1 MKVVPLPLPGEPAGR
16 LWRLVRYIPALLALG
31 GVLAAEAAP
40 LVETAEAARAPDY
53 EIKAAFVVKFAK
65 FVEWPAES
73 SAVTEKTLNVCLI
86 GEDTTG
92 DALKRIA
99 ERTKVDGRPVLVRTL
114 SRAEE
119 ARSCAIVYIG
129 SSETERLRPLL
140 SILGKMPIL
149 TVGDAEGFAG
159 SGGTIGFYLAEYK
172 VHLEINPEA
181 AAASG
186 LKLSSQL
193 LRLARLV
200 RPGAREKP

>member
-1 MKVVPLPLPGEPAGR
+1 MKVAPPPAVEPEGR
-16 LWRLVRYIPALLALG
+16 LRRLARGLSGLLALG
-31 GVLAAEAAP
+31 CALAAGAAP
-40 LVETAEAARAPDY
+40 PVETSRATGAPDF

-73 SAVTEKTLNVCLI
+73 PAMTEKTLNVCLI

-92 DALKRIA
+92 EALKRIA
-99 ERTKVDGRPVLVRTL
+99 ARTKVDERPVLVRTL
-114 SRAEE
+114 SRAED
-119 ARSCAIVYIG
+119 ARSCAIVYVG

-159 SGGTIGFYLAEYK
+159 SGGTIGFYVAEDK
-172 VHLEINPEA
+172 VRLEINPDA

-193 LRLARLV
+193 LQLARLV
-200 RPGAREKP
+200 RPGAKEKRR

>member
-16 LWRLVRYIPALLALG
+16 LRRLARYILALLVLG
-31 GVLAAEAAP
+31 GALAAEAAP
-40 LVETAEAARAPDY
+40 LVETAEATRAPDY

-99 ERTKVDGRPVLVRTL
+99 ERTKVDGRPVVVRTL

-140 SILGKMPIL
+140 SILRKMPIL